1 MNKGSNNSIVT
12 NVIWR
17 LAESWC
23 AQLISLVVSII
34 LARLLLPN
42 DYGTVA
48 IVTVFISILNVFV
61 DSGLGNALIQKKD
74 ADELDFSTVFYFNV
88 VFCSLLYMILFFLSP
103 VISSF
108 YNNELLIPLT
118 RILGLTIIISGLK
131 NIQQAYVSRKMMF
144 KKFFLATF
152 GGTLVSALLGIALAY
167 NGAGV
172 WALVVQYLSNTIVDT
187 IVLWITVKWRPI
199 RAFSMKRLKRLFDYG
214 IKLLGVSLIDTLY
227 SNCRQLIIGKKYS
240 ADSLAYYNKGNQLP
254 DVVVTSLN
262 TSIQNVLF
270 SVMSKAQDSYDRLK
284 DMSRRSIQVCFYI
297 VSPCIFGMVAVAD
310 SLIYVLLTDKWM
322 DCVPYMRILCIVYLL
337 RPLIS
342 VNKQVLMA
350 IGESGRLLKIN
361 ILEKF
366 IGIAVLL
373 LTMWKGA
380 LFLAFGY
387 AISNLI
393 WLFIDM
399 YQTQR
404 YIGYSIIQQLCDIAK
419 PLFMSMIMVCSIILF
434 SNFNL
439 SPNYALFTQI
449 LCGFSVYV
457 VLSMIFRPYGYDY
470 LIGLI
475 KNKIT
480 KKV

>member
-214 IKLLGVSLIDTLY
+214 IKLLGVSLIDNLY
-227 SNCRQLIIGKKYS
+227 SNCRKLIIGKKY
-240 ADSLAYYNKGNQLP
+240 
-254 DVVVTSLN
+254 
-262 TSIQNVLF
+262 
-270 SVMSKAQDSYDRLK
+270 
-284 DMSRRSIQVCFYI
+284 
-297 VSPCIFGMVAVAD
+297 
-310 SLIYVLLTDKWM
+310 
-322 DCVPYMRILCIVYLL
+322 
-337 RPLIS
+337 
-342 VNKQVLMA
+342 
-350 IGESGRLLKIN
+350 
-361 ILEKF
+361 
-366 IGIAVLL
+366 
-373 LTMWKGA
+373 
-380 LFLAFGY
+380 
-387 AISNLI
+387 
-393 WLFIDM
+393 
-399 YQTQR
+399 
-404 YIGYSIIQQLCDIAK
+404 
-419 PLFMSMIMVCSIILF
+419 
-434 SNFNL
+434 
-439 SPNYALFTQI
+439 
-449 LCGFSVYV
+449 
-457 VLSMIFRPYGYDY
+457 
-470 LIGLI
+470 
-475 KNKIT
+475 
-480 KKV
+480 

>member
-152 GGTLVSALLGIALAY
+152 GGTLVSALLL
-167 NGAGV
+167 
-172 WALVVQYLSNTIVDT
+172 
-187 IVLWITVKWRPI
+187 
-199 RAFSMKRLKRLFDYG
+199 
-214 IKLLGVSLIDTLY
+214 SLIH
-227 SNCRQLIIGKKYS
+227 I
-240 ADSLAYYNKGNQLP
+240 
-254 DVVVTSLN
+254 
-262 TSIQNVLF
+262 
-270 SVMSKAQDSYDRLK
+270 
-284 DMSRRSIQVCFYI
+284 
-297 VSPCIFGMVAVAD
+297 
-310 SLIYVLLTDKWM
+310 
-322 DCVPYMRILCIVYLL
+322 
-337 RPLIS
+337 
-342 VNKQVLMA
+342 
-350 IGESGRLLKIN
+350 
-361 ILEKF
+361 
-366 IGIAVLL
+366 
-373 LTMWKGA
+373 
-380 LFLAFGY
+380 
-387 AISNLI
+387 
-393 WLFIDM
+393 
-399 YQTQR
+399 
-404 YIGYSIIQQLCDIAK
+404 
-419 PLFMSMIMVCSIILF
+419 
-434 SNFNL
+434 
-439 SPNYALFTQI
+439 
-449 LCGFSVYV
+449 
-457 VLSMIFRPYGYDY
+457 
-470 LIGLI
+470 
-475 KNKIT
+475 
-480 KKV
+480 